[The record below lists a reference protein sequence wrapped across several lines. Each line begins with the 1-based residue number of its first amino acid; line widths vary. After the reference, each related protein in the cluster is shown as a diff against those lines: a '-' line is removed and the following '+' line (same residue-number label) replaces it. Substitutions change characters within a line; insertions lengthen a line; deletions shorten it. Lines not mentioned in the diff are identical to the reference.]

1 MAIAIG
7 VVVVLVVL
15 VAAAIA
21 YGIYLSNLIRDGSL
35 SSRHR
40 TLPFDI
46 IASSEGDGQITLR
59 AMNGQGRAMDI
70 RHDGIFG
77 IISADGYGQVG
88 GVIDLGDGAQG
99 DVEPGDG
106 YAVREY
112 TALTTTISAAEAA
125 RLDIYAYPDDPET
138 AHGIAHEKIS
148 YKSELGECAAW
159 FIPGNSKTWVIFA
172 HGRGAH
178 PNEALRIMPT
188 LVDAGL
194 PILVINYRNDDG
206 APASGDGWHWLG
218 ATEWR
223 DLESAVQYALD
234 NGADDVVLYG
244 YSMGG
249 GMCLNLLYESE
260 LADNVR
266 GVVMDSPL
274 LDFGGTLDYVGHV
287 RGYPRLMVRFGKA
300 VAAWRFGINWQRM
313 NYLNRASDLR
323 APILIL
329 HGEADDL
336 VPAPISRLLQHARP
350 DIVSYIGFPD
360 ATHARSWNLDNARYE
375 SAVRDFL
382 QEILCWG
389 ASPQA
394 SP

>member
-1 MAIAIG
+1 M
-7 VVVVLVVL
+7 
-15 VAAAIA
+15 
-21 YGIYLSNLIRDGSL
+21 
-35 SSRHR
+35 H
-40 TLPFDI
+40 
-46 IASSEGDGQITLR
+46 
-59 AMNGQGRAMDI
+59 
-70 RHDGIFG
+70 
-77 IISADGYGQVG
+77 
-88 GVIDLGDGAQG
+88 
-99 DVEPGDG
+99 
-106 YAVREY
+106 
-112 TALTTTISAAEAA
+112 
-125 RLDIYAYPDDPET
+125 
-138 AHGIAHEKIS
+138 HEKIS

-206 APASGDGWHWLG
+206 APASEDGWHWLG

-223 DLESAVQYALD
+223 DLEAAVQYALD

-260 LADNVR
+260 LADRVR
-266 GVVMDSPL
+266 CVVMDSPL
-274 LDFGGTLDYVGHV
+274 LDFGGTLDFVGHV
-287 RGYPRLMVRFGKA
+287 RGYPRLMVHFGKA
-300 VAAWRFGINWQRM
+300 VAAVRFGIDWQRM
-313 NYLNRASDLR
+313 NYVNRASDLR
-323 APILIL
+323 APVLIL

-350 DIVSYIGFPD
+350 DIVRYIGFPE
-360 ATHARSWNLDNARYE
+360 AAHARSWNLDNARYE

-382 QEILCWG
+382 QEILCERH
-389 ASPQA
+389 
-394 SP
+394 

>member
-35 SSRHR
+35 SSRHG
-40 TLPFDI
+40 TPPFDL
-46 IASSEGDGQITLR
+46 IASSDGDGQITLR

-88 GVIDLGDGAQG
+88 EVIDPGDG
-99 DVEPGDG
+99 EPDDG

-112 TALTTTISAAEAA
+112 TALTTTIGASEAA
-125 RLDIYAYPDDPET
+125 RLDIYAYPDDPEA
-138 AHGIAHEKIS
+138 AHGIAYEKIS

-194 PILVINYRNDDG
+194 PILAINYRNDNG
-206 APASGDGWHWLG
+206 APASEDGWHWLG

-223 DLESAVQYALD
+223 DLEAAVQYALD

-260 LADNVR
+260 VADRVR
-266 GVVMDSPL
+266 CVVMDSPL
-274 LDFGGTLDYVGHV
+274 LDFGGTLDLVGRV
-287 RGYPRLMVRFGKA
+287 RGYPRFMVYFGKA
-300 VAAWRFGINWQRM
+300 VAAVRFGVDWQRM
-313 NYLNRASDLR
+313 NYLNRVSELR
-323 APILIL
+323 VPILIL

-336 VPAPISRLLQHARP
+336 VPAPISRLLKHARP
-350 DIVSYIGFPD
+350 DIVRYIGFPE
-360 ATHARSWNLDNARYE
+360 AAHARSWNLDSARYE

-382 QEILCWG
+382 QEILCERH
-389 ASPQA
+389 
-394 SP
+394 